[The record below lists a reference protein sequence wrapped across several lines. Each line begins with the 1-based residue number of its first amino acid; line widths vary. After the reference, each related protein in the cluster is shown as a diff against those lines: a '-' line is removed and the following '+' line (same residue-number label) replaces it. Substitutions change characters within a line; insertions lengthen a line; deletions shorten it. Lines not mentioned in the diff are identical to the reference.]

1 MRAGAIVVAALA
13 AAAFTGSVAL
23 AKGKPSRSG
32 SGPRVIRFAGYDWD
46 VKASGRQPVGPG
58 PNLFSD
64 APESV
69 WVDDAGRLHLRIRR
83 VGNRWYAAEVV
94 CHESLGYGHYR
105 FVLDSDVDAFAPS
118 VVLGL
123 FTWSDDATDNHRE
136 IDVEVARW
144 GNAADPTN
152 AQFVVQPYD
161 TAGNLVRYAVP
172 AGPTQHGFTWMP
184 DAVAFE
190 AAAGP
195 DGEMPIAAWS
205 YAGPDVPSEGD
216 ENPRINLWLFRG
228 AAPADGQPVEVIV
241 RDFVFEP

>member
-1 MRAGAIVVAALA
+1 MRGEVLV
-13 AAAFTGSVAL
+13 AAAFAAVTLTGSVAL
-23 AKGKPSRSG
+23 AKGKPSGGG
-32 SGPRVIRFAGYDWD
+32 SAPRVVRFAGFDWE
-46 VKASGRQPVGPG
+46 VKTSGRRQVGPG
-58 PNLFSD
+58 PNFFSD

-83 VGNRWYAAEVV
+83 AGNRWYAAEVI
-94 CHESLGYGHYR
+94 CRASLGHGRYR

-161 TAGNLVRYAVP
+161 DPDNLVRFAVP
-172 AGPTQHGFTWMP
+172 AGPTTHAFTWMP

-190 AAAGP
+190 ATAGGAP
-195 DGEMPIAAWS
+195 VADWV
-205 YAGPDVPSEGD
+205 YTGPDVPSEGD